1 MENTRLQTGS
11 QVIDTLI
18 GGGLEKDTI
27 TTIYG
32 PSGAGKTNIC
42 VQAAATTV
50 LRGKKVIYID
60 TEGGFSAE
68 RIQQITKDH
77 KTVLEKIIFF
87 LPTSFNEQKDT
98 FQKINNIINE
108 DIGLIIVDTISM
120 LYRLEMGK
128 TEDIQNTNR
137 ELGQQLSVLSEI
149 ARKKNIPV
157 LITNQVY
164 ANFEDK
170 NRTNMVGGDI
180 LKYSSKC
187 LIEVTRNDDRR
198 SAVLRKHRSMP
209 DGKEAR
215 FRIVNE
221 GVVEDTREFRDPS
234 RAAAVRF
241 YETRE
246 M

>member
-1 MENTRLQTGS
+1 MENPRLSVGS
-11 QVIDTLI
+11 QIIDTLI

-27 TTIYG
+27 TTVYG
-32 PSGAGKTNIC
+32 PSGSGKTNIC

-50 LRGKKVIYID
+50 LRGKKVLYID
-60 TEGGFSAE
+60 TEGGFCTE
-68 RIQQITKDH
+68 RIQQLSTEH
-77 KTVLEKIIFF
+77 KTILEKIIFI
-87 LPTSFNEQKDT
+87 LPTSFDEQKEA
-98 FQKINNIINE
+98 FQKINTIIND

-149 ARKKNIPV
+149 ARKKKIPV

-187 LIEVTRNDDRR
+187 LIELIRNDDRR
-198 SAVLRKHRSMP
+198 SAILRKHRSMP
-209 DGKEAR
+209 DGKEVR

-221 GVVEDTREFRDPS
+221 GVVEDTRDLREMMRP
-234 RAAAVRF
+234 AAVRF
-241 YETRE
+241 YESRE